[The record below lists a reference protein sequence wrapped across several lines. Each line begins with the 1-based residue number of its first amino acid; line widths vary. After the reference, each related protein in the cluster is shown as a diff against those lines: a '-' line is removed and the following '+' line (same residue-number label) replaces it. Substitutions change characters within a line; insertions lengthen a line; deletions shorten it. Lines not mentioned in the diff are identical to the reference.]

1 MTNFEQYLK
10 EQHGM
15 TISEYQ
21 ALDNDTRLGFLRG
34 HQMFNML
41 ELLDSFRNR

>member
-10 EQHGM
+10 VLHGM

>member
-1 MTNFEQYLK
+1 MTSFEQYLK
-10 EQHGM
+10 DQHGM

-41 ELLDSFRNR
+41 ELLDSVRHR

>member
-21 ALDNDTRLGFLRG
+21 ALDNDTRLGFLLD
-34 HQMFNML
+34 HKMFNML
-41 ELLDSFRNR
+41 ELLDSVRHR

>member
-21 ALDNDTRLGFLRG
+21 ALDNDTRLGLLRG

-41 ELLDSFRNR
+41 EILDSFRNR

>member
-21 ALDNDTRLGFLRG
+21 ALDNDTRLGLLRG
-34 HQMFNML
+34 HQLFNMF
-41 ELLDSFRNR
+41 ELLDSVRHR

>member
-1 MTNFEQYLK
+1 MLSFEQYLK

-15 TISEYQ
+15 TIREYQ

-41 ELLDSFRNR
+41 ELLDSFKNR

>member
-21 ALDNDTRLGFLRG
+21 SLDNDTRLGFLRG

>member
-1 MTNFEQYLK
+1 MANFEQYLK
-10 EQHGM
+10 EQHNM

-41 ELLDSFRNR
+41 ELLDKVRNR

>member
-1 MTNFEQYLK
+1 MVNFEQYLK
-10 EQHGM
+10 EQHNM

-34 HQMFNML
+34 HQQFNLL
-41 ELLDSFRNR
+41 ELLDEVKHR